1 MACAGGCLATCLL
14 ASPEAAALLA
24 ASLWFLSSAVALA
37 VAPRTHVQGGK
48 HDSWQTETI
57 LRYRVLRKKALVHRI
72 AAIEQ
77 ALASAA

>member
-1 MACAGGCLATCLL
+1 LL

-24 ASLWFLSSAVALA
+24 ASLWFLSSALALA
-37 VAPRTHVQGGK
+37 VALRTHVQGEK